1 MDKES
6 NVINEGRRDW
16 EGLSVSTLKTYSFFL
31 PSRFVHLILE
41 VEIVYKT
48 TQVLCFIPLTIALNL
63 KNSNLRIDHSTLQVF
78 LSYLISSWRGSPV

>member
-16 EGLSVSTLKTYSFFL
+16 EGLSVFTLKTYSFFL

-48 TQVLCFIPLTIALNL
+48 TQVLCFIPLTITLNL